1 MRSSFDQ
8 SNKKGPSMGAK
19 IASKALKTPGPGQY
33 DNDNANG
40 MSKAKGVSTKI
51 ASGPKRPDHFVSK
64 K

>member
-1 MRSSFDQ
+1 
-8 SNKKGPSMGAK
+8 MGAK